1 MEPPFLPTYAHP
13 TAQPFAPM
21 FPAQTG
27 FDSAVYGGPP
37 VSQPPPPPPKWQH
50 SKDVQNKR
58 GTFNNRQN
66 FRVPSSQAD
75 LKHLRQQN
83 AKRARQHFKGPRP
96 EKGRNVASGPVNASS
111 SYLQKR
117 SGRRGGARGRSKQHS
132 SRKRNEIIVKREQ
145 TPSTIQQTPNAV
157 AERLRV
163 PAAEAGWTAGS
174 DTLTSAEV
182 AMGSNFDPLGSCMLL
197 KSEYNTDEEDDD
209 DDNDS
214 STGNSDVEEEQ
225 SMPQPGTQAYQRLPS
240 AVRQRLE
247 QLAGQ
252 VESLIDENQKL
263 KERLELETVAT
274 AVDGMCENSEMSA
287 EDC

>member
-1 MEPPFLPTYAHP
+1 
-13 TAQPFAPM
+13 
-21 FPAQTG
+21 
-27 FDSAVYGGPP
+27 
-37 VSQPPPPPPKWQH
+37 
-50 SKDVQNKR
+50 
-58 GTFNNRQN
+58 
-66 FRVPSSQAD
+66 
-75 LKHLRQQN
+75 
-83 AKRARQHFKGPRP
+83 
-96 EKGRNVASGPVNASS
+96 
-111 SYLQKR
+111 
-117 SGRRGGARGRSKQHS
+117 
-132 SRKRNEIIVKREQ
+132 
-145 TPSTIQQTPNAV
+145 
-157 AERLRV
+157 
-163 PAAEAGWTAGS
+163 
-174 DTLTSAEV
+174 
-182 AMGSNFDPLGSCMLL
+182 MLL

-263 KERLELETVAT
+263 KEVRSSVIRCVNSMLLLLLSVLCASCDQAGLCMHVKHEQQTYLQTVCTDLCSYVLQRLELETVAT